1 MFLVIRLRK
10 AVLFVSLFLCAAAP
24 VCLLVFLLK
33 PDLVPASSVPDKTD
47 QAVMACIDKLVA
59 VRNDSL
65 LRGDLETIERFYNI
79 KVRNGL
85 YAYDHEVKK
94 TK

>member
-10 AVLFVSLFLCAAAP
+10 AVLFVSLFLCAAIP

-33 PDLVPASSVPDKTD
+33 PDLVPVSSVPEKTD